1 MRRPLHGLHAFL
13 LAGMVPLFL
22 AALLSDLAYV
32 KTWEV
37 QWKNFASWLLA
48 GALLFTGFAL
58 VWALVDAALLRFRH
72 LPQALLT
79 GLLLLTFLIGF
90 INALLHAGDAAAGM
104 STALVLSWILAIL
117 SIGATVLGF
126 AGVRREVLP

>member
-48 GALLFTGFAL
+48 GALVFTGFAL

>member
-48 GALLFTGFAL
+48 GALVFTGFAL

-126 AGVRREVLP
+126 AGLRREVLP